1 MRRREDQPLLTGR
14 GRFVDDLAFGGR
26 LHVNR
31 ARSLHAHARIRSID
45 AAAARRAPG
54 VVAVITA
61 EDLGSIGPVPLM
73 RLAPGTLVPEYPL
86 LAADVVRAQGVP
98 VAAVVADSTYAA
110 TDGVDRLVVDYE
122 PIAGVADPDGALAP
136 GAPQVVPVSRDNR
149 ALAVAWRHGDT
160 ERAFRAAAHRVTL
173 TLQHPRLC
181 GGPLEPHGAPRR
193 WDAVTGELT
202 VWTST

>member
-14 GRFVDDLAFGGR
+14 GRFVDDLAVGGA
-26 LHVNR
+26 LHVIL
-31 ARSLHAHARIRSID
+31 ARSPHAHARIRSID

-98 VAAVVADSTYAA
+98 VAAVVADST
-110 TDGVDRLVVDYE
+110 
-122 PIAGVADPDGALAP
+122 
-136 GAPQVVPVSRDNR
+136 
-149 ALAVAWRHGDT
+149 
-160 ERAFRAAAHRVTL
+160 
-173 TLQHPRLC
+173 
-181 GGPLEPHGAPRR
+181 
-193 WDAVTGELT
+193 
-202 VWTST
+202 